1 MKQID
6 GMDKGRKRMEEY
18 LKPTE
23 FVDSDSPEIIEFSR
37 KAVADAESPREK
49 AVKLY
54 YAVRDGIYYDP
65 YRIEP
70 SRESFKASSILR
82 KGHGYCVAKAVVL
95 AAALRASDIPC
106 RLHFAD
112 VRNHLT
118 TERLRKMMQTD
129 IFYYHGYNDIW
140 LSGRWIKVTPTFNLS
155 LCEKF
160 KVKPL
165 DFDGINDAVFHPFDQ
180 EGRRHMEYI
189 TDHGFFTDLPF
200 DAIVNTFVTC
210 YGDMVAQYVREAA
223 AKGAFECE
231 AQREFVRDH

>member
-1 MKQID
+1 MHED
-6 GMDKGRKRMEEY
+6 Y

-23 FVDSDSPEIIEFSR
+23 FMDSDSPEIQAFAQQ
-37 KAVADAESPREK
+37 AVEGAATPREK

-70 SRESFKASSILR
+70 SRSAFKASTILR
-82 KGHGYCVAKAVVL
+82 QGYGYCVAKAVVL
-95 AAALRASDIPC
+95 AAVLRAQVIPC
-106 RLHFAD
+106 KLHFAD

-118 TERLRKMMQTD
+118 TKRLKALMQTD
-129 IFYYHGYNDIW
+129 TFFYHGYNDVF
-140 LSGRWIKVTPTFNLS
+140 LDGAWIKVTPTFNLS

-165 DFDGINDAVFHPFDQ
+165 DWDGVSDAVFHPFDL

-189 TDHGFFTDLPF
+189 TDHGSFADLPY
-200 DAIVNTFVTC
+200 DAIINTFLTC
-210 YGDMVAQYVREAA
+210 YGDMAKNQLYQTIQAGDFEREAQEESLG
-223 AKGAFECE
+223 K
-231 AQREFVRDH
+231 